1 MEESEA
7 QGRELDWKYICA
19 GVLRCVGV
27 LRAQKVIGAMG
38 VDEIARGANIKSHR
52 KRILD

>member
-7 QGRELDWKYICA
+7 QGRELDWKYICL
-19 GVLRCVGV
+19 GVLCV
-27 LRAQKVIGAMG
+27 QKVIGAMG
-38 VDEIARGANIKSHR
+38 VDEIAQGANIKSHM